1 MRTAIISDLHLSSLS
16 GADLLRDGEIQE
28 ALLTELEGAERLV
41 LLGDAIE
48 LRERPLGEAIGLV
61 GPILARIGEAMSGRP
76 VMLIP
81 GNHDHQ
87 LAEPLL
93 EGFALGRPRELGL
106 EHAVRPRGPG
116 KAIVDALAPAKV
128 EIRYPGIW
136 LADGIY
142 ATHGHYL
149 DCHLRLPRPE
159 ALAIGASMRLTGG
172 LPASAGPADYE
183 QALRPIYGLLDGV
196 AGTGVFKRL
205 AGPQHPS
212 LQMWQRINRGRNSGP
227 MSDRLIARAAF
238 PAAVRTLSRL
248 LRIDFEPDLTP
259 GAVAR
264 LGLEAMRT
272 TAERL
277 DIGADD
283 VLFSHTHNAGPAA
296 GDEARW
302 SIRNGVRL
310 HNTGSW
316 CFSRAV
322 CATAEGAPL
331 FWPGTVTWLED
342 GGGLRR
348 VGLLDDRSFDDL
360 VAAAKRIARSGS
372 AAASGPLPM

>member
-1 MRTAIISDLHLSSLS
+1 
-16 GADLLRDGEIQE
+16 
-28 ALLTELEGAERLV
+28 
-41 LLGDAIE
+41 
-48 LRERPLGEAIGLV
+48 
-61 GPILARIGEAMSGRP
+61 
-76 VMLIP
+76 
-81 GNHDHQ
+81 
-87 LAEPLL
+87 
-93 EGFALGRPRELGL
+93 
-106 EHAVRPRGPG
+106 VRPRGPG

-136 LADGIY
+136 LAEGIY

-183 QALRPIYGLLDGV
+183 QVLGPVYGLLDGV
-196 AGTGVFKRL
+196 AGTGVYKRFS
-205 AGPQHPS
+205 GPQHPS
-212 LQMWQRINRGRNSGP
+212 LRIWQRINRGRNSGGSP
-227 MSDRLIARAAF
+227 SDRLIARAAF
-238 PAAVRTLSRL
+238 PAAVSSLSRL
-248 LRIDFEPDLTP
+248 LRIDFEPDLRP

-264 LGLEAMRT
+264 LGLEAMRS

-277 DIGADD
+277 DIGAGD
-283 VLFSHTHNAGPAA
+283 VLFSHTHNAGPPA
-296 GDEARW
+296 GEEASW
-302 SIRNGVRL
+302 SSRNGVRL

-342 GGGLRR
+342 GSGMRR
-348 VGLLDDRSFDDL
+348 VGLLEDRSFDDL
-360 VAAAKRIARSGS
+360 VAAAKRISAAGS
-372 AAASGPLPM
+372 AAAAGPLPM